1 MSWIKVCLALTA
13 MFAMG
18 FEAHA
23 GKLHHRRSIGCGAEK
38 ACGCASDCT
47 PASCKPSI
55 KKPCHRNVHSYQRGC
70 APAKP
75 AGCTSCAPTSCCAP
89 AACAADPG
97 CDAPCAAAP
106 ACAAPAAEGCCGTDA
121 CTQSCCKTK
130 TRRVKTKRC
139 TAKSCTADSCSDS
152 CGADDSCGCTK
163 TKCSKDPCAKYDPR
177 KLAQLIY
184 EAQTAC
190 YPRQRKRAVHQIGS
204 RFNCKCNPEVMTAL
218 IYSMN
223 DANPYVRRE
232 ATDEI
237 GDQIRKN
244 GCCCTPDM
252 VKALSFALADCD
264 RVVRREAEQALNNCG
279 YEVVGGCCKSKRERC
294 CKSKSSCCETGCADT
309 GCTNGCAPAAPVKAA
324 IKQTVEETPAPTEE
338 AELDVEGEVPAP
350 PVGTKP
356 DESYFPVKIQKSG
369 RPIKR
374 NTLANLFG
382 FLD

>member
-1 MSWIKVCLALTA
+1 MNWIKVCLALTA
-13 MFAMG
+13 MLAMG

-23 GKLHHRRSIGCGAEK
+23 GKLSHRRSIGCGAEK
-38 ACGCASDCT
+38 ACGCASDYKPSC
-47 PASCKPSI
+47 CKPSI

-75 AGCTSCAPTSCCAP
+75 MGCTSCAPSSCCAP
-89 AACAADPG
+89 AACAADPA
-97 CDAPCAAAP
+97 CDAPCAAEP
-106 ACAAPAAEGCCGTDA
+106 ECAAPAEESCCASDSCTDGCCK
-121 CTQSCCKTK
+121 SK

-139 TAKSCTADSCSDS
+139 SSKSCKSCTADACADS
-152 CGADDSCGCTK
+152 CGADDSCGCSK
-163 TKCSKDPCAKYDPR
+163 TKCCKDECSKYDPR

-190 YPRQRKRAVHQIGS
+190 YPRQRKRAVHIIGS
-204 RFNCKCNPEVMTAL
+204 RYNCKCNPEVMTAL
-218 IYSMN
+218 MYSMN

-237 GDQIRKN
+237 GDQIRKH
-244 GCCCTPDM
+244 GCCCTPEM

-279 YEVVGGCCKSKRERC
+279 YEVVGGCCKQRRERC
-294 CKSKSSCCETGCADT
+294 HTKKSSCCETGCADT
-309 GCTNGCAPAAPVKAA
+309 GCTNGCAPAAAPAEKP
-324 IKQTVEETPAPTEE
+324 VEEAPAPAAEE
-338 AELDVEGEVPAP
+338 ADIDDAAPAP
-350 PVGTKP
+350 PVGAQP
-356 DESYFPVKIQKSG
+356 EQNYFPAKLQKSG
-369 RPIKR
+369 RPVKR